1 MRYWFH
7 LGVLVYCMGANL
19 QAQVLHSVLSL
30 DGSHDPVRGNEPS
43 IAVDPRNPSRTLIGV
58 NTSTVLVSDDPTLKR
73 WQTVMVNP
81 PQGFYGDPV
90 MKTGK
95 NGTVYL
101 AHLAKNKQGVWPHF
115 FDRIVFERS
124 VDSGRTFSAVDVG
137 YHEGKM
143 QDKPWFALDE
153 WKNSPGKG
161 NVYLTWTEFDKYG
174 SGSPQDSSRIWF
186 ARTTAQNGA
195 GFDTPLVISDCGGD
209 ALDDDG
215 TAEGANIAVTP
226 DGVLHAVWSRRDT
239 IWYDCSKD
247 QGKTWGKDLFL
258 AEQFGGWNHENVLG
272 TMRVNGMPI
281 AVSDAHGNVV
291 VVFSRQACNKTS
303 FFGCQTRDVMAVV
316 KWAGS
321 DAFSGPVQLNRATEG
336 MSDAAHRLDPETPNF
351 EMTEQY
357 SPMVVTSGD
366 GQRIFVA
373 WQDRRRS
380 ATGAFFDVYGAEL
393 RVVRKVGV
401 GQRFLQVGENIRLSK
416 SASMAPGNAVF
427 MGDYIGL
434 DWQKDLVLAYTGFDV
449 SRSYPV
455 IQLAKVKVKSRLMGL
470 RNIQGVSSVV
480 EPGLSLWVMDN
491 VSEKSNTTDIEKDP
505 RKDKKIFIWAE
516 WPGVNNFTLELKMG
530 SQVVFSHVF
539 ENVLDGKVDF
549 ELPLTRFV
557 PGSYEMVLRKK
568 GRSVSLPVYLK

>member
-1 MRYWFH
+1 
-7 LGVLVYCMGANL
+7 
-19 QAQVLHSVLSL
+19 
-30 DGSHDPVRGNEPS
+30 
-43 IAVDPRNPSRTLIGV
+43 
-58 NTSTVLVSDDPTLKR
+58 
-73 WQTVMVNP
+73 
-81 PQGFYGDPV
+81 
-90 MKTGK
+90 
-95 NGTVYL
+95 
-101 AHLAKNKQGVWPHF
+101 
-115 FDRIVFERS
+115 
-124 VDSGRTFSAVDVG
+124 
-137 YHEGKM
+137 
-143 QDKPWFALDE
+143 
-153 WKNSPGKG
+153 
-161 NVYLTWTEFDKYG
+161 
-174 SGSPQDSSRIWF
+174 
-186 ARTTAQNGA
+186 
-195 GFDTPLVISDCGGD
+195 
-209 ALDDDG
+209 
-215 TAEGANIAVTP
+215 
-226 DGVLHAVWSRRDT
+226 
-239 IWYDCSKD
+239 
-247 QGKTWGKDLFL
+247 
-258 AEQFGGWNHENVLG
+258 
-272 TMRVNGMPI
+272 
-281 AVSDAHGNVV
+281 
-291 VVFSRQACNKTS
+291 
-303 FFGCQTRDVMAVV
+303 
-316 KWAGS
+316 
-321 DAFSGPVQLNRATEG
+321 VQLNRATEG

-357 SPMVVTSGD
+357 SPMVVSSGD

-455 IQLAKVKVKSRLMGL
+455 IQLAKVKVKSRLMGW

-491 VSEKSNTTDIEKDP
+491 VSEKSNTTEIEKDP